1 MDSSIRGPFNATIRQ
16 LYLLA
21 MAMFLVTIAIGILNG
36 LNVVEFNRDQ
46 LLTHVHSGTLG
57 WISLSIITTTMWL
70 TRSTN
75 ARMAWALAIL
85 IPIYVLAFYT
95 GYLPFRAIAG
105 SALLVVVLWVFVWV
119 WRGVGANKSLPML
132 TVALGLTTFA
142 YGAVIGVLI
151 QIQFATHVQIFPVD
165 ADIVGAHAA
174 AMVFSYLILAAMGLI
189 EWRVKS
195 TEGRPRAGLVQI
207 GALFAGGFVLS
218 GALLFGGDS
227 AAQAAGGLDLL
238 LNLVAVV
245 LFAVRVLPAAVRVGW
260 GGATGRRHIAT
271 AALFVP
277 VAMLI
282 FMYVIYLFITVGI
295 DGISPRVLEA
305 SDHAAFIGVITNL
318 VLGLILTATDDRGE
332 DAGML
337 GQVGFWVMNA
347 GLLVF
352 LYGLMTDSTSIIA
365 IGAPSMGVG
374 ILAVL
379 WVGAVRLRASS
390 LSAIEG

>member
-1 MDSSIRGPFNATIRQ
+1 MDSSDRAGFSSTIRQ

-36 LNVVEFNRDQ
+36 LNVVEFSRDQ
-46 LLTHVHSGTLG
+46 LLTHVHSGTIG

-85 IPIYVLAFYT
+85 IPVYVLAFYT
-95 GYLPFRAIAG
+95 GNLPFRAIAG
-105 SALLVVVLWVFVWV
+105 SALLVAILWVFVWV
-119 WRGVGANKSLPML
+119 WRGVGANRSLPML

-151 QIQFATHVQIFPVD
+151 QIQFASNIQIFPIG

-189 EWRVKS
+189 EWRVGA

-238 LNLVAVV
+238 LNLVRDRIRQVT
-245 LFAVRVLPAAVRVGW
+245 L
-260 GGATGRRHIAT
+260 
-271 AALFVP
+271 
-277 VAMLI
+277 
-282 FMYVIYLFITVGI
+282 
-295 DGISPRVLEA
+295 SP
-305 SDHAAFIGVITNL
+305 
-318 VLGLILTATDDRGE
+318 
-332 DAGML
+332 DAC
-337 GQVGFWVMNA
+337 QRYF
-347 GLLVF
+347 
-352 LYGLMTDSTSIIA
+352 
-365 IGAPSMGVG
+365 
-374 ILAVL
+374 
-379 WVGAVRLRASS
+379 SS
-390 LSAIEG
+390 LTCPAVK